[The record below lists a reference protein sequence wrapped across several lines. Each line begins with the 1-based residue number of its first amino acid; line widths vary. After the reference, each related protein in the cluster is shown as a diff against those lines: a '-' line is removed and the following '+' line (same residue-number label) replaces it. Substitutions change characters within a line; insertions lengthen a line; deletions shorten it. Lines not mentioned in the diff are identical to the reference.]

1 MVPSSVELRTARWVG
16 VLFLLVVLLQRF
28 ALPGVPNLALLVP
41 AVAVWAALALA
52 RRIAVVDRT
61 RLLWWFA
68 AATTTC
74 FVMLIQDFAVAGAEI
89 SVTAWGLVMAVWLPF
104 VLRLVENGPAAYL
117 QSLRYVSLIATIL
130 AVLTIAMVGTQLMGI
145 AYRDWFAA
153 VVPADLQLGGFVL
166 TYPLTYGSNILKGSA
181 WIGLEP
187 SMVSAQL
194 GIGLLAALFVRAR
207 WWTVVVLILGLVAT
221 ASGSGIVIVIVGVLV
236 MLLHRCRQLLTKYA
250 LLGGVTVVLATLTP
264 FGSLLLDRSSEFSS
278 SGSSASLRAFEP
290 YGVLFPRWTEQLSG
304 VLWGYGPGSSQRIV
318 TDTNVLGLLVP
329 SPAKVFF
336 EYGLVAGVVLAAFL
350 LGCYWGGPSRAMG
363 LSLLVSLWLL
373 QPGVTTMVI
382 VAPLLAMVTLWSP
395 RPGLP
400 IEKLLPEREPL
411 QSGQARRQADA
422 VST

>member
-1 MVPSSVELRTARWVG
+1 MRRLFSFWTIEVVPTASNSERPDGFGSCFSLSFSCSNLPSQVCQSRPARASSIVST
-16 VLFLLVVLLQRF
+16 
-28 ALPGVPNLALLVP
+28 
-41 AVAVWAALALA
+41 ALALA
-52 RRIAVVDRT
+52 RRIVSSIERVSSGGSPR
-61 RLLWWFA
+61 RRHMS
-68 AATTTC
+68 
-74 FVMLIQDFAVAGAEI
+74 VMLIQDFRRRAEI
-89 SVTAWGLVMAVWLPF
+89 SVTAWGLVMVVWLPC
-104 VLRLVENGPAAYL
+104 LGLSKNGPAAYL

-290 YGVLFPRWTEQLSG
+290 YGVLFPRSTEQLWACFG
-304 VLWGYGPGSSQRIV
+304 GMA
-318 TDTNVLGLLVP
+318 LVP
-329 SPAKVFF
+329 RS
-336 EYGLVAGVVLAAFL
+336 E
-350 LGCYWGGPSRAMG
+350 S
-363 LSLLVSLWLL
+363 
-373 QPGVTTMVI
+373 
-382 VAPLLAMVTLWSP
+382 
-395 RPGLP
+395 
-400 IEKLLPEREPL
+400 
-411 QSGQARRQADA
+411 
-422 VST
+422 

>member
-1 MVPSSVELRTARWVG
+1 
-16 VLFLLVVLLQRF
+16 LFLLVVLLQRF

-290 YGVLFPRWTEQLSG
+290 YTVLFPRWTEQLSG

-411 QSGQARRQADA
+411 QPGHARRQADA